1 MADGQQALITRLIA
15 LRRKWAPGDRPTD
28 KPFGRWLGDFL
39 TQKSTPHGLLHAELI
54 LLDAVAT
61 GGSLVLDDANAVPP
75 LTVRAEFLRF
85 LILGGDESAPIHESG
100 IELHDTLIYSDTADP
115 RHLLDLRGGKCAG
128 RISLRNCNLTG
139 TLSIQDAT
147 LGILDLTGSFLH
159 GLSGERAKTSG
170 SVYLSNSSVSNN
182 SSASG
187 SAVSFFGAQI
197 GGSLHCSGGAFT
209 CGDKSPP
216 RSAAIMLNL
225 TGAKIAGSVYLNQS
239 FVRDRENFA
248 LKNFVSH
255 GSVSLVGAQIG
266 GNLDC
271 SSAAIFGPLNCDR
284 ATIGADLI
292 CQSGSFARGIQAQSV
307 VVAGDVNLT
316 SLTAKG
322 TVTLAGAAIGGDL
335 TFSGAAI
342 SATRTGTEDCI
353 AINAQIGKVGG
364 SVFFGGGFVA
374 RGMVSLYGAEI
385 SRDLDFSGSSF
396 CNKSA
401 TAISANSAKVL
412 GSIKFTTDNPGPGI
426 PRFNSIGVVSL
437 VGTKCAE
444 LLCGGSSFY
453 NPAAWKDSTALAL
466 NCGAIVVTNSALLCS
481 VGALPFNA
489 FGVVSFN
496 TARIAK
502 HLYCGGGVFNNS
514 GLRRRPG
521 SIRDPKAMA
530 LDCDL
535 ITVGGS
541 VYLCNDGP
549 TPFEAFGQV
558 GFYFAQIGVNLACGG
573 GRFNNPNGYSLHC
586 QGSNFKGCVFLNAG
600 NSYRVGNES
609 ESGPAFWSDG
619 IVSFTGATI
628 GLQFNCQSG
637 YFRNGEEYPA
647 GSGQAAIALD
657 LSVAKIND
665 IMYLGR
671 EQFGS
676 QPPTIEGSVDL
687 TGTTVRV
694 LVDDGFVDDK
704 SRGLRPTVDRNDPKG
719 LPKRLQCTIELD
731 QFSYDR
737 LKGDRAFE
745 SDMRKAWLQRQPP
758 EDLRGAFKPQPF
770 EQLVTVMRAMGY
782 DDEAD
787 DIALFKRQTKR
798 QTTALIDIPELDW
811 RFPSQ
816 AAGVVAAAWLAIVGN
831 HLIVAFIVLF
841 WLFRKVLAKLGEIL
855 LLDWFVGYGYNIA
868 RAVSLLLLLIF
879 GFGEFYAS
887 AFQQGAIVA
896 VDKDVREAMACLP
909 VLAKPCK
916 PVQFNGTPLFNPW
929 LYSADVMVP
938 VVTFGQK
945 AAWAPNPDA
954 DVKLPVLRPWKAPTN
969 LVYDVQLIE
978 TVLGWIEG
986 FLLVSFVT
994 GLIAK
999 E

>member
-1 MADGQQALITRLIA
+1 MQISGFVSLCNAGNTPFWAEGMISFNTSVIGQ
-15 LRRKWAPGDRPTD
+15 
-28 KPFGRWLGDFL
+28 
-39 TQKSTPHGLLHAELI
+39 H
-54 LLDAVAT
+54 
-61 GGSLVLDDANAVPP
+61 
-75 LTVRAEFLRF
+75 
-85 LILGGDESAPIHESG
+85 
-100 IELHDTLIYSDTADP
+100 
-115 RHLLDLRGGKCAG
+115 LDLRGAKLQNPRGTVLDCQAG
-128 RISLRNCNLTG
+128 
-139 TLSIQDAT
+139 
-147 LGILDLTGSFLH
+147 
-159 GLSGERAKTSG
+159 
-170 SVYLSNSSVSNN
+170 
-182 SSASG
+182 
-187 SAVSFFGAQI
+187 
-197 GGSLHCSGGAFT
+197 
-209 CGDKSPP
+209 
-216 RSAAIMLNL
+216 
-225 TGAKIAGSVYLNQS
+225 KIA
-239 FVRDRENFA
+239 
-248 LKNFVSH
+248 
-255 GSVSLVGAQIG
+255 
-266 GNLDC
+266 
-271 SSAAIFGPLNCDR
+271 
-284 ATIGADLI
+284 
-292 CQSGSFARGIQAQSV
+292 
-307 VVAGDVNLT
+307 
-316 SLTAKG
+316 
-322 TVTLAGAAIGGDL
+322 
-335 TFSGAAI
+335 
-342 SATRTGTEDCI
+342 
-353 AINAQIGKVGG
+353 
-364 SVFFGGGFVA
+364 
-374 RGMVSLYGAEI
+374 
-385 SRDLDFSGSSF
+385 
-396 CNKSA
+396 
-401 TAISANSAKVL
+401 
-412 GSIKFTTDNPGPGI
+412 
-426 PRFNSIGVVSL
+426 
-437 VGTKCAE
+437 
-444 LLCGGSSFY
+444 
-453 NPAAWKDSTALAL
+453 
-466 NCGAIVVTNSALLCS
+466 
-481 VGALPFNA
+481 
-489 FGVVSFN
+489 
-496 TARIAK
+496 
-502 HLYCGGGVFNNS
+502 
-514 GLRRRPG
+514 
-521 SIRDPKAMA
+521 
-530 LDCDL
+530 
-535 ITVGGS
+535 
-541 VYLCNDGP
+541 
-549 TPFEAFGQV
+549 
-558 GFYFAQIGVNLACGG
+558 
-573 GRFNNPNGYSLHC
+573 
-586 QGSNFKGCVFLNAG
+586 GCVFLGVNSDDPNAM
-600 NSYRVGNES
+600 
-609 ESGPAFWSDG
+609 PFDSDG
-619 IVSFTGATI
+619 KVLFIGATV

-657 LSVAKIND
+657 LSVTKIGD
-665 IMYLGR
+665 TLYLGR

-676 QPPTIEGSVDL
+676 QPPKIEGSVDL
-687 TGTTVRV
+687 TGATVRV